1 VRCLCLPFR
10 ASGFVLLNVLFSA
23 AAASGQLA
31 VNPSSV
37 NFSNVQIGS
46 SATHSLVLGN
56 SGQSNVTVSQATV
69 VGSGFSLSGPALP
82 LTLAAGQKAVFSV
95 SFTPKSSGSLSGI
108 LSLLSLIPIIHD
120 RSGKHNSTSSTST
133 TVSLTGTCTALS
145 TASTTPGQ
153 LVANPGSLGFATVQV
168 GSSQTQSATVTNSGG
183 SSVTIAQATITGA
196 GFSLSGLTLPLT
208 LTVGQSV
215 TFRVT
220 FAPLS
225 AGSASGRISVSSD
238 ASTPALTVS
247 LAGTG
252 ATQGQLAVTPASAD
266 FGTVTVGTTQSQR
279 ATLTASASSVT
290 VSSASVTSPEFSLSG
305 IALPLTLAA
314 GQSIP
319 FTLMFTP
326 QMSGM
331 ASATVS
337 FTSNTANSAAETLTG
352 TGAVP
357 PPHSVNL
364 SWNGASGVVGYNVY
378 RGSQSGGPY
387 AKINSVLDASTTY
400 TDSSVQGG
408 QAYYYVTTAVDSGG
422 AQSGYSNEIKAVIP
436 SP

>member
-1 VRCLCLPFR
+1 MRRFYLLFR
-10 ASGFVLLNVLFSA
+10 VSGCVLLNVLLSA

-37 NFSNVQIGS
+37 IFSNVQVGS
-46 SATHSLVLGN
+46 SATQSLVLGN

-69 VGSGFSLSGPALP
+69 VGSGFSLSGPGLP
-82 LTLAAGQKAVFSV
+82 LTLAAGQKAIFTV
-95 SFTPKSSGSLSGI
+95 SFTPKSSSSVTGT
-108 LSLLSLIPIIHD
+108 LSLLSSTLIIHD
-120 RSGKHNSTSSTST
+120 RSGKHDSASSTT
-133 TVSLTGTCTALS
+133 TIVSLTGTALL
-145 TASTTPGQ
+145 TASSTPGQ

-168 GSSQTQSATVTNSGG
+168 GSSQTQSATLTNSAG
-183 SSVTIAQATITGA
+183 SSVTITQATITGA
-196 GFSLSGLTLPLT
+196 AFSLSGLTLPLT

-215 TFRVT
+215 TFRAT

-225 AGSASGRISVSSD
+225 AGSASGGISVSSD
-238 ASTPALTVS
+238 ALTPALAIS
-247 LAGTG
+247 LAGMG

-266 FGTVTVGTTQSQR
+266 FGNVTVGTTQSQR
-279 ATLTASASSVT
+279 GTLTASGSSVT
-290 VSSASVTSPEFSLSG
+290 VSSASVTNTEFSLSG

-314 GQSIP
+314 GQSVP

-326 QMSGM
+326 QMSGT

-337 FTSNTANSAAETLTG
+337 FGSNAANSAAETVTG

-357 PPHSVNL
+357 PSHAVNL
-364 SWNGASGVVGYNVY
+364 SWNAASAVVGYNVF